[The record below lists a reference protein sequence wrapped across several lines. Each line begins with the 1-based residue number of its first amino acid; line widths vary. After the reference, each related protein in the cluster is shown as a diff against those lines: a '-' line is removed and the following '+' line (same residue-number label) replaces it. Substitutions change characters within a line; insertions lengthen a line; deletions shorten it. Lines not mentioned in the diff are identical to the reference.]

1 MSRRDLLKPFCCSFR
16 NRFFPPGLFPSRS
29 VAILLFGLA
38 ICLGLYLISVEVI
51 GYFHRQS
58 ELGIILSLKIFQ
70 MAWIIMFSMLIFSCM
85 VSAVSSMFLSDD
97 KEIVCAAPV
106 PAVDL

>member
-1 MSRRDLLKPFCCSFR
+1 MSRRDLLKPFNCSFQ
-16 NRFFPPGLFPSRS
+16 NRFFPPGLFPWKT

-38 ICLGLYLISVEVI
+38 ICLGFYLISTQVV

-70 MAWIIMFSMLIFSCM
+70 MAWIIMFSMLVFSCIPSTDAM
-85 VSAVSSMFLSDD
+85 L
-97 KEIVCAAPV
+97 
-106 PAVDL
+106 